1 MSQNKSR
8 AASLRHTLIVALFSI
23 GTLFFFFPIAD
34 AGTGGYMTAVPMFC
48 RLVLAAAVFP
58 FLAGRAGQHMAQ
70 TGAWLY
76 SSGGS
81 KLERPGA
88 VILGSVAG
96 PICFVPLVASL
107 SANQLLAAVG
117 QPGSLVL
124 RVVLVV
130 LLVAAAYAVA
140 ERRELSRAA
149 LAGMLAAVAAG
160 IAAFVVLL
168 GSGTAAAP
176 EAAPTGKTYLESN
189 IAVLLALAPTLLQ
202 NTGEPGERKPFWKD
216 SALVPFAAGI
226 LLSAAGIAAVAVAA
240 YRCPNGAGCTL
251 SEILVAGIG
260 NPAGRVL
267 AAIFAAILGIALM
280 AMGFTSGR
288 RWLAAASLESSDG
301 AASADAAWKKWLP
314 PVLAVLLAM
323 PVIGDVW
330 LKAAEALLAAAYPI
344 AAVPMIFYAVVPK
357 PDEERKQFS
366 LKFAFTGALVYSVI
380 MLVYFLTQNYGIE
393 AVLLQGIYES
403 MILAKGHLTW
413 LVVSVLLFVIGDTQY
428 RGKKGKDEG
437 QSAVIAAESSF
448 CSLVFNQRITL

>member
-107 SANQLLAAVG
+107 SANQLLAAAG
-117 QPGSLVL
+117 QPGSPVL

-140 ERRELSRAA
+140 ECRELSRAA

-168 GSGTAAAP
+168 GSGAAAAP

-413 LVVSVLLFVIGDTQY
+413 LVVSVLLFAIGDTQY
-428 RGKKGKDEG
+428 RGKKERAKDKA
-437 QSAVIAAESSF
+437 Q
-448 CSLVFNQRITL
+448 

>member
-48 RLVLAAAVFP
+48 RLILAAAVFP

-76 SSGGS
+76 SSGDS

-117 QPGSLVL
+117 QPGSPVL

-168 GSGTAAAP
+168 GSGAAAAP

-380 MLVYFLTQNYGIE
+380 MLVYFLTQSYGIE

-428 RGKKGKDEG
+428 RGKKERAKDKA
-437 QSAVIAAESSF
+437 Q
-448 CSLVFNQRITL
+448 

>member
-76 SSGGS
+76 SSGDS

-140 ERRELSRAA
+140 ERRELSRVA

-168 GSGTAAAP
+168 GSGAAAAP

-202 NTGEPGERKPFWKD
+202 NTGEPGERKSFWKD

-366 LKFAFTGALVYSVI
+366 LKFAFTGAFVYSVI

-428 RGKKGKDEG
+428 RGKKERAKNKA
-437 QSAVIAAESSF
+437 Q
-448 CSLVFNQRITL
+448 

>member
-76 SSGGS
+76 SSGDS

-117 QPGSLVL
+117 QPGSPVL

-140 ERRELSRAA
+140 ECRELSRAA

-168 GSGTAAAP
+168 GSGAAAAP

-428 RGKKGKDEG
+428 RGKKERAKDKA
-437 QSAVIAAESSF
+437 Q
-448 CSLVFNQRITL
+448 

>member
-58 FLAGRAGQHMAQ
+58 FLTGRAGQHMAQ

-76 SSGGS
+76 SSGDS

-117 QPGSLVL
+117 QPGSPVL

-140 ERRELSRAA
+140 ERRELSRVA

-168 GSGTAAAP
+168 GSGAAAAP

-260 NPAGRVL
+260 NPTGRVL

-330 LKAAEALLAAAYPI
+330 LKAAEALLAVAYPI

-366 LKFAFTGALVYSVI
+366 LKFAFTGALVYSII

-428 RGKKGKDEG
+428 RGKKERAKDKA
-437 QSAVIAAESSF
+437 Q
-448 CSLVFNQRITL
+448 

>member
-140 ERRELSRAA
+140 ERRELSRVA

-168 GSGTAAAP
+168 GSGAAAAP

-366 LKFAFTGALVYSVI
+366 LKFAFTGALVYSII

-428 RGKKGKDEG
+428 RGKKERAKDKA
-437 QSAVIAAESSF
+437 Q
-448 CSLVFNQRITL
+448 

>member
-58 FLAGRAGQHMAQ
+58 FLAGRAGQHIAQ

-76 SSGGS
+76 SSGDS

-96 PICFVPLVASL
+96 PICFIPLVASL

-140 ERRELSRAA
+140 ERRELSRVA

-168 GSGTAAAP
+168 GSGAAAAP

-428 RGKKGKDEG
+428 RGKKERAKDKA
-437 QSAVIAAESSF
+437 Q
-448 CSLVFNQRITL
+448 

>member
-117 QPGSLVL
+117 QPGSPVL

-140 ERRELSRAA
+140 ECRELSRAA

-168 GSGTAAAP
+168 GSGAAAAP

-366 LKFAFTGALVYSVI
+366 LKFAFTGALVYSII

-428 RGKKGKDEG
+428 RGKKERAKNKA
-437 QSAVIAAESSF
+437 Q
-448 CSLVFNQRITL
+448 

>member
-48 RLVLAAAVFP
+48 RLVLAAAVCP

-96 PICFVPLVASL
+96 PICFVPLVARL

-117 QPGSLVL
+117 QPGSPVL

-140 ERRELSRAA
+140 ECRELSRAA

-168 GSGTAAAP
+168 GSGAAAA

-226 LLSAAGIAAVAVAA
+226 LLSAVGIAAVAVAA

-251 SEILVAGIG
+251 SEILVAGMG
-260 NPAGRVL
+260 NPAGRAM

-280 AMGFTSGR
+280 AMGFTSER
-288 RWLAAASLESSDG
+288 RWLAGASRESSDG

-330 LKAAEALLAAAYPI
+330 LKAAEALLVAAYPI
-344 AAVPMIFYAVVPK
+344 AAVPMISYAVVPK

-380 MLVYFLTQNYGIE
+380 MLVYFLTQSYGIE

-428 RGKKGKDEG
+428 RGKKERAKDKA
-437 QSAVIAAESSF
+437 Q
-448 CSLVFNQRITL
+448 

>member
-117 QPGSLVL
+117 QPGSPVL

-140 ERRELSRAA
+140 ECRELSRAA
-149 LAGMLAAVAAG
+149 LVGMLAAVAAG
-160 IAAFVVLL
+160 IAAFVALL
-168 GSGTAAAP
+168 GSGAAAAP

-428 RGKKGKDEG
+428 RGKKERAKDKA
-437 QSAVIAAESSF
+437 Q
-448 CSLVFNQRITL
+448 

>member
-107 SANQLLAAVG
+107 SANQLLASVG
-117 QPGSLVL
+117 QPGSPVL

-140 ERRELSRAA
+140 ECRELSRAA
-149 LAGMLAAVAAG
+149 LVGMLAAVAAG

-168 GSGTAAAP
+168 GSGAAAAP

-314 PVLAVLLAM
+314 PVLAVLLAR

-366 LKFAFTGALVYSVI
+366 LKFAFTGALVYSII

-428 RGKKGKDEG
+428 RGKKERAKDKA
-437 QSAVIAAESSF
+437 Q
-448 CSLVFNQRITL
+448 

>member
-96 PICFVPLVASL
+96 PICFGPLVASL

-117 QPGSLVL
+117 QPGSPVL

-140 ERRELSRAA
+140 ECRELSRAA
-149 LAGMLAAVAAG
+149 LVGMLAAVAAG

-168 GSGTAAAP
+168 GSGAAAAP

-366 LKFAFTGALVYSVI
+366 LKFAFTGALVYSII

-428 RGKKGKDEG
+428 RGKKERAKDKA
-437 QSAVIAAESSF
+437 Q
-448 CSLVFNQRITL
+448 

>member
-117 QPGSLVL
+117 QPGSPVL

-140 ERRELSRAA
+140 ECRELSRAA

-168 GSGTAAAP
+168 GSGAAAAP

-344 AAVPMIFYAVVPK
+344 AAVPMIFYAVVLK

-366 LKFAFTGALVYSVI
+366 LKFAFTGALVYSII

-428 RGKKGKDEG
+428 RGKKEREKDKA
-437 QSAVIAAESSF
+437 Q
-448 CSLVFNQRITL
+448 

>member
-76 SSGGS
+76 SSGDS

-117 QPGSLVL
+117 QPGSPVL
-124 RVVLVV
+124 RVVLVA
-130 LLVAAAYAVA
+130 LLVAAVYAVA
-140 ERRELSRAA
+140 ECRELSRAA

-168 GSGTAAAP
+168 GSGAAAA

-226 LLSAAGIAAVAVAA
+226 LLSAVGIAAVAVAA

-251 SEILVAGIG
+251 SEILVAGMG
-260 NPAGRVL
+260 NPAGRAM

-280 AMGFTSGR
+280 AMGFTSER
-288 RWLAAASLESSDG
+288 RWLAGASRESSDG

-330 LKAAEALLAAAYPI
+330 LKAAEALLVAAYPI

-380 MLVYFLTQNYGIE
+380 MLVYFLTQSYGIE

-428 RGKKGKDEG
+428 RGKQERAKNKA
-437 QSAVIAAESSF
+437 Q
-448 CSLVFNQRITL
+448 

>member
-76 SSGGS
+76 SSGDS

-140 ERRELSRAA
+140 ERRELSRVA

-168 GSGTAAAP
+168 GSGAAAAP

-380 MLVYFLTQNYGIE
+380 MLVYFLTQSYGIE

-428 RGKKGKDEG
+428 RGKKERAKDKA
-437 QSAVIAAESSF
+437 Q
-448 CSLVFNQRITL
+448 

>member
-1 MSQNKSR
+1 M
-8 AASLRHTLIVALFSI
+8 
-23 GTLFFFFPIAD
+23 
-34 AGTGGYMTAVPMFC
+34 
-48 RLVLAAAVFP
+48 
-58 FLAGRAGQHMAQ
+58 
-70 TGAWLY
+70 
-76 SSGGS
+76 
-81 KLERPGA
+81 
-88 VILGSVAG
+88 
-96 PICFVPLVASL
+96 
-107 SANQLLAAVG
+107 
-117 QPGSLVL
+117 
-124 RVVLVV
+124 
-130 LLVAAAYAVA
+130 
-140 ERRELSRAA
+140 
-149 LAGMLAAVAAG
+149 
-160 IAAFVVLL
+160 L
-168 GSGTAAAP
+168 GSGAAAAP

-366 LKFAFTGALVYSVI
+366 LKFAFTGALVYSII

-428 RGKKGKDEG
+428 RGKKERAKDKA
-437 QSAVIAAESSF
+437 Q
-448 CSLVFNQRITL
+448 

>member
-96 PICFVPLVASL
+96 PICFVPPVASL

-117 QPGSLVL
+117 QPGSPVL

-149 LAGMLAAVAAG
+149 LAGMLTAVAAG

-168 GSGTAAAP
+168 GSGAAAAP

-366 LKFAFTGALVYSVI
+366 LKFAFTGALVYSII

-428 RGKKGKDEG
+428 RGKKERAKDKT
-437 QSAVIAAESSF
+437 Q
-448 CSLVFNQRITL
+448 

>member
-117 QPGSLVL
+117 QPGSPVL

-140 ERRELSRAA
+140 ECRELSRAA
-149 LAGMLAAVAAG
+149 LVGMLAAVAAG

-168 GSGTAAAP
+168 GSGAAAAP

-366 LKFAFTGALVYSVI
+366 LKFAFTGALVYSII

-428 RGKKGKDEG
+428 RGKKERAKDKA
-437 QSAVIAAESSF
+437 Q
-448 CSLVFNQRITL
+448 

>member
-76 SSGGS
+76 SSGDS

-88 VILGSVAG
+88 VLLGSVAG

-117 QPGSLVL
+117 QPGSPVL

-140 ERRELSRAA
+140 ECRELSRAA

-168 GSGTAAAP
+168 GSGAAAAP

-380 MLVYFLTQNYGIE
+380 MLAYFLTQNYGIE

-428 RGKKGKDEG
+428 RGKKERAKDKA
-437 QSAVIAAESSF
+437 Q
-448 CSLVFNQRITL
+448 

>member
-76 SSGGS
+76 SSGDS

-140 ERRELSRAA
+140 ERRELSRVA

-168 GSGTAAAP
+168 GSGAAAAP

-260 NPAGRVL
+260 NPAGQVL

-380 MLVYFLTQNYGIE
+380 MLAYFLTQNYGIE

-428 RGKKGKDEG
+428 RGKKERAKDKA
-437 QSAVIAAESSF
+437 Q
-448 CSLVFNQRITL
+448 

>member
-34 AGTGGYMTAVPMFC
+34 AGTGGSMTAVPMFC

-88 VILGSVAG
+88 VILGSIAG

-117 QPGSLVL
+117 QPGSPVF

-130 LLVAAAYAVA
+130 LLVAAAYTVA
-140 ERRELSRAA
+140 ECRELSRAA

-168 GSGTAAAP
+168 GSGAAAAP

-428 RGKKGKDEG
+428 RGKKERAKDKA
-437 QSAVIAAESSF
+437 Q
-448 CSLVFNQRITL
+448 

>member
-88 VILGSVAG
+88 VILGNVAG

-107 SANQLLAAVG
+107 SANQLLAAAG
-117 QPGSLVL
+117 QPGSPVL

-140 ERRELSRAA
+140 ECRELSRAA

-168 GSGTAAAP
+168 GSGAAAAP

-288 RWLAAASLESSDG
+288 RWLAAASLKSSDG

-428 RGKKGKDEG
+428 RGKKERAKDKA
-437 QSAVIAAESSF
+437 Q
-448 CSLVFNQRITL
+448 

>member
-117 QPGSLVL
+117 QPGSPAL
-124 RVVLVV
+124 RIVLVV
-130 LLVAAAYAVA
+130 LLVAAAYAVT
-140 ERRELSRAA
+140 ERRELSQVA
-149 LAGMLAAVAAG
+149 LAGMLTAVAAG

-189 IAVLLALAPTLLQ
+189 IAILLALAPTLLQ

-216 SALVPFAAGI
+216 SALAPFAAGI
-226 LLSAAGIAAVAVAA
+226 LLSAVGIAAVAVAA

-251 SEILVAGIG
+251 SEILVAGMG
-260 NPAGRVL
+260 NPAGRAM

-288 RWLAAASLESSDG
+288 RWLAGASLESSDG

-330 LKAAEALLAAAYPI
+330 LKAAEALLVAAYPI

-366 LKFAFTGALVYSVI
+366 LKFAFTGAIVYSVI

-428 RGKKGKDEG
+428 RGKKERAKDKA
-437 QSAVIAAESSF
+437 Q
-448 CSLVFNQRITL
+448 

>member
-76 SSGGS
+76 SSGDS

-96 PICFVPLVASL
+96 PICFVPLVARL

-117 QPGSLVL
+117 QPGSPVL

-140 ERRELSRAA
+140 ECRELSRAA

-168 GSGTAAAP
+168 GSGAAAA

-202 NTGEPGERKPFWKD
+202 NAGEPGERKPFWKD

-226 LLSAAGIAAVAVAA
+226 LLSAVGIAAVAVAA

-251 SEILVAGIG
+251 SEILVAGMG
-260 NPAGRVL
+260 NPAGRAM

-280 AMGFTSGR
+280 AMGFTSER
-288 RWLAAASLESSDG
+288 RWLAGASRESSDG

-330 LKAAEALLAAAYPI
+330 LKAAEALLVAAYPI

-380 MLVYFLTQNYGIE
+380 MLVYFLTQSYGIE

-428 RGKKGKDEG
+428 RGKQERAKNKA
-437 QSAVIAAESSF
+437 Q
-448 CSLVFNQRITL
+448 

>member
-140 ERRELSRAA
+140 ECRELSRAA
-149 LAGMLAAVAAG
+149 LVGMLAAVAAG

-168 GSGTAAAP
+168 GSGAAAAP

-428 RGKKGKDEG
+428 RGKKERAKDKA
-437 QSAVIAAESSF
+437 Q
-448 CSLVFNQRITL
+448 

>member
-88 VILGSVAG
+88 VLLGSVAG

-117 QPGSLVL
+117 QPGSPVL

-140 ERRELSRAA
+140 ECRELSRAA
-149 LAGMLAAVAAG
+149 LVGMLAAVAAG

-168 GSGTAAAP
+168 GSGAAAAP

-428 RGKKGKDEG
+428 RGKKERAKDKA
-437 QSAVIAAESSF
+437 Q
-448 CSLVFNQRITL
+448 

>member
-76 SSGGS
+76 SSGDS

-140 ERRELSRAA
+140 ERRELSRVA

-168 GSGTAAAP
+168 GSGAAAAA

-202 NTGEPGERKPFWKD
+202 NTGGPGERKPFWKD

-428 RGKKGKDEG
+428 RGKKERAKDKA
-437 QSAVIAAESSF
+437 Q
-448 CSLVFNQRITL
+448 

>member
-88 VILGSVAG
+88 VILGSIAG

-117 QPGSLVL
+117 QPGSPVF

-130 LLVAAAYAVA
+130 LLVAAAYTVA
-140 ERRELSRAA
+140 ECRELSRAA

-168 GSGTAAAP
+168 GSGAAAAP

-189 IAVLLALAPTLLQ
+189 IAILLALAPTLLQ

-216 SALVPFAAGI
+216 SALAPFAAGI

-314 PVLAVLLAM
+314 PVLAVLMAM

-428 RGKKGKDEG
+428 RGKKERAKDKA
-437 QSAVIAAESSF
+437 Q
-448 CSLVFNQRITL
+448 

>member
-107 SANQLLAAVG
+107 SANQLLAAAG
-117 QPGSLVL
+117 QPGSPVL

-140 ERRELSRAA
+140 ECRELSRAA
-149 LAGMLAAVAAG
+149 LVGMLAAVAAG

-168 GSGTAAAP
+168 GSGAAAAP

-366 LKFAFTGALVYSVI
+366 LKFAFTGALGYSII

-428 RGKKGKDEG
+428 RGKKERAKNKA
-437 QSAVIAAESSF
+437 Q
-448 CSLVFNQRITL
+448 

>member
-117 QPGSLVL
+117 QPGSPVL

-140 ERRELSRAA
+140 ECRELSRAA

-168 GSGTAAAP
+168 GSGAAAAP

-428 RGKKGKDEG
+428 RGKKERAKDKA
-437 QSAVIAAESSF
+437 Q
-448 CSLVFNQRITL
+448 

>member
-70 TGAWLY
+70 TGAWLVFL
-76 SSGGS
+76 GGS

-107 SANQLLAAVG
+107 SANQLLAAAG
-117 QPGSLVL
+117 QPGSPVL

-140 ERRELSRAA
+140 ECRELSRAA

-168 GSGTAAAP
+168 GSGAAAAP

-366 LKFAFTGALVYSVI
+366 LKFAFTGALVYSII

-428 RGKKGKDEG
+428 RGKKERAKDKA
-437 QSAVIAAESSF
+437 Q
-448 CSLVFNQRITL
+448 

>member
-76 SSGGS
+76 SSGDS

-88 VILGSVAG
+88 VLLGSVAG

-117 QPGSLVL
+117 QPGSPVL

-140 ERRELSRAA
+140 ECRELSRAA

-168 GSGTAAAP
+168 GSGAAAAP

-366 LKFAFTGALVYSVI
+366 LKFAFTGALVYSII

-428 RGKKGKDEG
+428 RGKKEREKDKA
-437 QSAVIAAESSF
+437 Q
-448 CSLVFNQRITL
+448 

>member
-117 QPGSLVL
+117 QPGSPVL

-168 GSGTAAAP
+168 GSGAAAAP

-314 PVLAVLLAM
+314 PVLAVLLTM

-428 RGKKGKDEG
+428 RGKKERAKDKA
-437 QSAVIAAESSF
+437 Q
-448 CSLVFNQRITL
+448 

>member
-58 FLAGRAGQHMAQ
+58 FLAGRAGQHIAQ

-76 SSGGS
+76 SSGDS

-140 ERRELSRAA
+140 ERRELSRVA

-168 GSGTAAAP
+168 GSGAAAAP

-366 LKFAFTGALVYSVI
+366 LKFAFTGALVYSII

-428 RGKKGKDEG
+428 RGKKERAKDKA
-437 QSAVIAAESSF
+437 Q
-448 CSLVFNQRITL
+448 

>member
-88 VILGSVAG
+88 VILGNVAG
-96 PICFVPLVASL
+96 PICFVPLVTSL
-107 SANQLLAAVG
+107 SANQLLAAAG
-117 QPGSLVL
+117 QPGSPVL

-140 ERRELSRAA
+140 ECRELSRAA

-168 GSGTAAAP
+168 GSGAAAAP

-428 RGKKGKDEG
+428 RGKKERAKDKA
-437 QSAVIAAESSF
+437 Q
-448 CSLVFNQRITL
+448 

>member
-117 QPGSLVL
+117 QPGSPVL

-140 ERRELSRAA
+140 ECRELSRAA

-168 GSGTAAAP
+168 GSGAAAAP

-189 IAVLLALAPTLLQ
+189 IAVLLALAPALLQ

-366 LKFAFTGALVYSVI
+366 LKFAFTGALVYSII

-428 RGKKGKDEG
+428 RGKKERAKDKA
-437 QSAVIAAESSF
+437 Q
-448 CSLVFNQRITL
+448 

>member
-117 QPGSLVL
+117 QPGSPAL

-140 ERRELSRAA
+140 ERRELSRVA
-149 LAGMLAAVAAG
+149 LAGMLTAVAAG
-160 IAAFVVLL
+160 IAAFVVSL
-168 GSGTAAAP
+168 GSGAAAAP

-189 IAVLLALAPTLLQ
+189 VAVLLALAPTLLQ

-226 LLSAAGIAAVAVAA
+226 LLSAVGIAAVAVAA

-251 SEILVAGIG
+251 SEILVAGMG
-260 NPAGRVL
+260 NPAGRAM

-288 RWLAAASLESSDG
+288 RWLAGASRESSDG
-301 AASADAAWKKWLP
+301 TASADAAWKKWLP

-330 LKAAEALLAAAYPI
+330 LKAAEALLVAAYPI

-380 MLVYFLTQNYGIE
+380 MLVYFLTQSYGIE

-428 RGKKGKDEG
+428 RGKKERAKDKA
-437 QSAVIAAESSF
+437 Q
-448 CSLVFNQRITL
+448 

>member
-88 VILGSVAG
+88 VLLGSVAG

-117 QPGSLVL
+117 QPGSPVL

-140 ERRELSRAA
+140 ECRELSRAA

-168 GSGTAAAP
+168 GSGAAAAP

-366 LKFAFTGALVYSVI
+366 LKFAFTGALVYSII

-428 RGKKGKDEG
+428 RGKKERAKNKA
-437 QSAVIAAESSF
+437 Q
-448 CSLVFNQRITL
+448 

>member
-117 QPGSLVL
+117 QPGSPVL

-140 ERRELSRAA
+140 ECRELSRAA

-168 GSGTAAAP
+168 GSGAAASP

-216 SALVPFAAGI
+216 RALVPFAAGI

-301 AASADAAWKKWLP
+301 AASVDAAWKKWLP

-366 LKFAFTGALVYSVI
+366 LKFAFTGALVYSII

-428 RGKKGKDEG
+428 RGKKERAKDKA
-437 QSAVIAAESSF
+437 Q
-448 CSLVFNQRITL
+448 

>member
-107 SANQLLAAVG
+107 SANQLLAAAG
-117 QPGSLVL
+117 QPGSPVL

-140 ERRELSRAA
+140 ECRELSRAA

-168 GSGTAAAP
+168 GSGAAAAP

-240 YRCPNGAGCTL
+240 YRCPNGAGCTF

-428 RGKKGKDEG
+428 RGKKERAKDKA
-437 QSAVIAAESSF
+437 Q
-448 CSLVFNQRITL
+448 